1 MTLWMEVTRDEYEL
15 PIAVSTSV
23 KELAE
28 LRKTTPGAI
37 RSAMNKYKKRM
48 ETNKKKKPLCRY
60 VKVEIEED
68 DDEK

>member
-1 MTLWMEVTRDEYEL
+1 MTLWMEVTRDEYAL
-15 PIAVSTSV
+15 PIAVATSV

-28 LRKTTPGAI
+28 LRGTSPTAI
-37 RSAMNKYKKRM
+37 RSAMSKYKKRT

-60 VKVEIEED
+60 LKVEIEED